1 MKQIQSSLSFILFGI
16 NYVDAQ
22 NLDGSIYTIDNN
34 IPSYIDATL
43 IHIERNDKN
52 DNSRVLEELLQLNN
66 NTTVQISDTITDI
79 RGGFHESYKEYYK
92 GIEVEGTRCTIHY
105 DQNGKATAINGNFRT
120 IESLCDV
127 PFVREK
133 DVLSNVI
140 QHIGAEKY
148 VWQENLVEQKEHF
161 DNGIKESSYPKGK
174 LVVYIHKNEP
184 YLAYQFYI
192 ECLVPQR
199 SLCAYADAS
208 TGFVLDIRN
217 SVCESM
223 ASVTTVYSGLRNIE
237 TQKMRFYPKTYSP
250 YYSINLTALDEQ
262 TYKISMIKDNLPSS
276 KTLEGNITSPIT
288 EASDYPEWT
297 LEAVN
302 VTTGKVVLSELL
314 REPKLH
320 CECKTLELWSIYN

>member
-16 NYVDAQ
+16 NYVDAL

-34 IPSYIDATL
+34 IPSYI
-43 IHIERNDKN
+43 
-52 DNSRVLEELLQLNN
+52 
-66 NTTVQISDTITDI
+66 
-79 RGGFHESYKEYYK
+79 
-92 GIEVEGTRCTIHY
+92 
-105 DQNGKATAINGNFRT
+105 
-120 IESLCDV
+120 
-127 PFVREK
+127 
-133 DVLSNVI
+133 
-140 QHIGAEKY
+140 
-148 VWQENLVEQKEHF
+148 
-161 DNGIKESSYPKGK
+161 K

-208 TGFVLDIRN
+208 TGFVLDIRS

-302 VTTGKVVLSELL
+302 ITTGMVVLSELL
-314 REPKLH
+314 REPNYIVNAKRWNSGLYIIRAIINDQ
-320 CECKTLELWSIYN
+320 EIFNGKINVKE